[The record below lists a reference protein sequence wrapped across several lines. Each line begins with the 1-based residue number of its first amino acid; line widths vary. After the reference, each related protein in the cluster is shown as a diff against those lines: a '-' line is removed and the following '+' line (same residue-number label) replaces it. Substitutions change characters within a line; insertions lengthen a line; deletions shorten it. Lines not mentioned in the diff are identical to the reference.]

1 MLTKNRNKLLA
12 IVRDV
17 GQLNIALTVRALK
30 SLIIYLS

>member
-17 GQLNIALTVRALK
+17 KQLNIALTVRTLK
-30 SLIIYLS
+30 RLIFLS